1 MKDLDEAR
9 EKALSV
15 QSQLNAANTTLK
27 YTEAELKQTGERL
40 SEKSEALSKHL
51 GESQAT
57 IARQERELASERAET
72 ERLSA
77 AVRANPSAL
86 VPNFL
91 QAAAAC
97 SPLSTPQVCTLA
109 QSCVR

>member
-1 MKDLDEAR
+1 MAPTQVARETEAEARKKEREQERLQLMKDLDEAR

-77 AVRANPSAL
+77 AVRANP
-86 VPNFL
+86 
-91 QAAAAC
+91 
-97 SPLSTPQVCTLA
+97 
-109 QSCVR
+109 